1 MKCAVLMVFL
11 LFFVLVGSQV
21 VMGQTSAA
29 QFQVAE
35 VTNIV
40 DGNTIDVLL
49 PDKTIHRV
57 RYIGIDAPES
67 GEPCGREATAANTA
81 LVTGRTVALYLDA
94 SNTDQNGYLLRY
106 VFVGGT
112 FVNAEL
118 VANGWA
124 EPVRTPPNTT
134 FADWFEYLG
143 KAAQDANLG
152 CYALGGFRSTSEQ
165 ENAVTVRADVQ
176 VNLRSGPGT
185 NYPLEGTLPPGQ
197 TVSAAAR
204 NAAGDWLVL
213 DSGAWVAA
221 WVVTVTGD
229 VNTLPVRAAPPP
241 PAAQQPQQPQQPSR
255 PSSGGQSPAVQ
266 PTQAPAP
273 PAPPAPAYTC
283 DCSKTCGA
291 MSSCEEAYF
300 QLNQCGCSRRDGDG
314 DGVPCEEICPGG

>member
-1 MKCAVLMVFL
+1 MKRMVFMIFL
-11 LFFVLVGSQV
+11 LFFVLFGSHI
-21 VMGQTSAA
+21 VMGQNSTLP
-29 QFQVAE
+29 FQIAE

-40 DGNTIDVLL
+40 DGDTIDALL
-49 PDKTIHRV
+49 PDKTIYRV

-67 GEPCGREATAANTA
+67 GAPCGQEAAGANLA
-81 LVTGRTVALYLDA
+81 LVRGQTVALYSDT

-112 FVNAEL
+112 LVNAEL

-124 EPVRTPPNTT
+124 KPVKTPPDTT
-134 FADWFEYLG
+134 FADWFEYLA
-143 KAAQDANLG
+143 KEAQDANLG
-152 CYALGGFRSTSEQ
+152 CYAVGGFGNTSQQ
-165 ENAVTVRADVQ
+165 ENAVTVKATAQ

-185 NYPLEGTLPPGQ
+185 NYPLAGTLPAGQ
-197 TVSAAAR
+197 TESAVAR

-213 DSGAWVAA
+213 ESGAWVAT

-229 VNTLPVRAAPPP
+229 VNSLPVRAAPSP
-241 PAAQQPQQPQQPSR
+241 PAAQQPQQPSQ

-266 PTQAPAP
+266 PTQPPAPA
-273 PAPPAPAYTC
+273 APPAPAYTC